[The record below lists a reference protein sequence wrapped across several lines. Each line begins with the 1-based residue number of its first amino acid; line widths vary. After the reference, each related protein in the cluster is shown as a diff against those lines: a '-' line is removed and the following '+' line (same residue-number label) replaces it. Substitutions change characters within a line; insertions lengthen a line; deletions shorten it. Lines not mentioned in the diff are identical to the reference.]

1 MVKIEFVKTDEVDIV
16 ANFISEINS
25 VEESH
30 IGYCGKDPKGIAYS
44 LREDISDIPCDNSFL
59 TVYEEGGLI
68 GVLGFDAD
76 LESNS
81 AEIWGPFV
89 KGDRWD
95 IVNPL
100 WNKMIELM
108 PEEINSISLFPNGK
122 NKQVLQLANDFS
134 FTRHSDQTILNFNR
148 NRMDELDEV
157 PILELKEEF
166 FTEMKQMHDQSF
178 PDTYYNGQQIIDRL
192 NEDRKVFMIVKNGHL
207 SGYIYVEAQ
216 PAYGEASIEFFAV
229 GESERGKGLGSEL
242 LTVAL
247 KWLFTIESIK
257 SITLCFNSSNQN
269 AIRLYKKVGFEQ
281 LHELCFFTKTL

>member
-1 MVKIEFVKTDEVDIV
+1 MVQIEFMKNDEVDIV
-16 ANFISEINS
+16 AKFISEINS

-30 IGYCGKDPKGIAYS
+30 IGYCGKDPKEIAYS
-44 LREDISDIPCDNSFL
+44 LRKDISDIPCDHSFL

-89 KGDRWD
+89 KGDRRD
-95 IVNPL
+95 IVSPL
-100 WNKMIELM
+100 WNRMIQLF
-108 PEEINSISLFPNGK
+108 PEEINSISLFPNSK

-148 NRMDELDEV
+148 YRTAELDEV
-157 PILELKEEF
+157 PILELKEEYF
-166 FTEMKQMHDQSF
+166 KEMKQLHDQSF
-178 PDTYYNGQQIIDRL
+178 PDTYYNGQQIIARL
-192 NEDRKVFMIVKNGHL
+192 NEDRKVFIIFKNGHL

-216 PAYGEASIEFFAV
+216 PEYGEASIEFFAV
-229 GESERGKGLGSEL
+229 EESERGKGIGREL

-247 KWLFTIESIK
+247 KWLFTIESIE
-257 SITLCFNSSNQN
+257 SITLCVNSSNQN
-269 AIRLYKKVGFEQ
+269 AINLYKKVGFQ
-281 LHELCFFTKTL
+281 HVHDLCFFTKSL